1 MTNKEILGELKKS
14 WEYMNDIKDNNANQ
28 LTEKEKEGIKTI
40 MSSLYDIYDG
50 LYNRIM
56 KENSDELYT
65 RRTIFGNE
73 IYIGD
78 NITTDYSVRNM
89 ETLNITNKVEFVDI
103 LSCGDINYCWYED
116 RNFLGRGV

>member
-1 MTNKEILGELKKS
+1 MTNMEILGELKQS

-56 KENSDELYT
+56 KENSNELYT

-78 NITTDYSVRNM
+78 NIATDYSVRNM
-89 ETLNITNKVEFVDI
+89 EILDITNKVEFVDI
-103 LSCGDINYCWYED
+103 LSCEDINYYWYKDKEV
-116 RNFLGRGV
+116 LK